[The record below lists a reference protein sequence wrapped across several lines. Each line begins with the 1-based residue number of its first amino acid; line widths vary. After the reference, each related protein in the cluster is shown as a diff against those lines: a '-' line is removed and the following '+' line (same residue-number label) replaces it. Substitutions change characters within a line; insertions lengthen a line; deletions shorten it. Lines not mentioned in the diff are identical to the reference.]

1 MIAVAIL
8 AATFLAGAFTGLL
21 ALLRLGMIREQ
32 RKPFTAEPQTRVTAA
47 SRVVAGLYV
56 RRPEAL
62 VRPGYV
68 TTPLVPRRG
77 RRPTRTIPDA
87 QPRPIDGAA
96 LPDVKNHQE
105 LSRSPIAISQ
115 DRSAR

>member
-47 SRVVAGLYV
+47 SRVVTGLYV

-62 VRPGYV
+62 VRPGYI
-68 TTPLVPRRG
+68 TPEPVSHQG
-77 RRPTRTIPDA
+77 RRPARTIPGA
-87 QPRPIDGAA
+87 RPRIIGEAA
-96 LPDVKNHQE
+96 FPEIKNHRE
-105 LSRSPIAISQ
+105 HA
-115 DRSAR
+115 